1 MAMNSYQIKADEKKA
16 ANIMGTDETFTLE
29 QKTDDLDQ
37 SYGFIQ
43 GLSGARKK
51 ERAASTV

>member
-16 ANIMGTDETFTLE
+16 ANIVGPEETFFLE
-29 QKTDDLDQ
+29 QKTDALDQ

-43 GLSGARKK
+43 GLSALKK